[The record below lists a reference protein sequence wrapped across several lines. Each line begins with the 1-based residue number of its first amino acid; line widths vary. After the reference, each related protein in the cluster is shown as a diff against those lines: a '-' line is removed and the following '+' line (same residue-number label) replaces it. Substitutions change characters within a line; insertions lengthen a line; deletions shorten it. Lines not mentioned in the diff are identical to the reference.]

1 MTPSSTTPN
10 NKVVVDNNK
19 TRNSKWPSWM
29 QPVGRGTERERRE
42 KGNNNVNVTT
52 IIIDFTDWLYLLKK

>member
-29 QPVGRGTERERRE
+29 QPVGRETKRERESERKE
-42 KGNNNVNVTT
+42 ITT
-52 IIIDFTDWLYLLKK
+52 